1 MQLYL
6 ENLGH
11 NDKAKFY
18 QPLMN
23 GHTYVSAEDDCF
35 NVNAKRFQQQSVG
48 NKYFSLYASLARW
61 EFCRFCY
68 HSMFTFKRNPTNKSY
83 DGLNKRAT
91 TEFEHLG
98 KQCVWCCN
106 ASPNYTTLISSVEP
120 TVGKAVEWF
129 FVTRS
134 LEGDGRLPLLA
145 PHSPPSHAALPMTA
159 KLRCF

>member
-11 NDKAKFY
+11 NDKAKFNEWPHVCKCWRWLL
-18 QPLMN
+18 QC
-23 GHTYVSAEDDCF
+23 EC
-35 NVNAKRFQQQSVG
+35 KRFQQQSIG

-68 HSMFTFKRNPTNKSY
+68 HSMFTLKRNPTKKPY

-106 ASPNYTTLISSVEP
+106 ASPNYTTLISSVES